1 MVSKPTSPDGPAT
14 EVPQPTL
21 RAEERVIA
29 ALAHFSTLV
38 PLWALIANALL
49 LFTYRESSRAI
60 CFHARQGIQ
69 FQVLFLMLSVPVLL
83 MRLLERLLALTHAPQ
98 LLTEHLWQA
107 AMWALGIVYG
117 VYAACCLLGIVQA
130 LRGRFFLYPL
140 VGRPLYRHLT
150 DPARTNS

>member
-1 MVSKPTSPDGPAT
+1 MAAESTRPGEPALHKPPL
-14 EVPQPTL
+14 EL

-38 PLWALIANALL
+38 PLWALVANALL

-83 MRLLERLLALTHAPQ
+83 MRLLEKLLRLAHVGPLV
-98 LLTEHLWQA
+98 TEHLGEV
-107 AMWALGIVYG
+107 AMWALGAIYA
-117 VYAACCLLGIVQA
+117 VYAACCLAGIVQA

-140 VGRPLYRHLT
+140 AGRPLYRQMT
-150 DPARTNS
+150 GSARANV